1 MLTDS
6 SKNLCLFHI
15 LDGLRQGLS
24 SFSGPSRAAVI
35 YVEKVDD
42 PVRIYDPQDLLR
54 GHEPML
60 KEIYLDSQTWRS
72 KNSATKDRMNLG
84 QIFPEKNLELS
95 GLISSGA
102 RTRSIDYQMWFTEH
116 HPDICSIGPTERWL
130 EHSAFLL
137 SMDFTIEGPYYSATS
152 GYLLREY
159 ATHAV
164 RDYILD
170 EISLMFGWDIKIF
183 VLPILDAILG
193 ISKTKEEGAWPRG
206 KLVFISPDDLTK
218 IDFLV
223 RFPPNE
229 RPSLK
234 NQKHVRKLL
243 QAVERSDRKLISYG
257 NNVVG
262 IARGEMPKRRSTAH
276 FQGDFGFIKLAGEPI
291 CSFSDGKVYSSTRKP
306 NLVTL
311 EEALLEFSMDDAVRH
326 NLFRIVSEIVQE
338 ARKMKH
344 GCILVL
350 DLSPEPA
357 VLSGQQIERPVN
369 LQKQHLLDLAK
380 SLAKLDG
387 ALHLRGDLHLHGFA
401 CLLHGRAVQ
410 GEDRARGAR
419 FNSALRFSAEHP
431 QVVIVVVS
439 SDRPVSIIQEGV
451 ELSARCEWEPFSKRI
466 QPPPLLADWIES

>member
-35 YVEKVDD
+35 FAEKPGD
-42 PVRIYDPQDLLR
+42 PVSIYDPQDLLR

-60 KEIYLDSQTWRS
+60 KEIYLDTDKWC
-72 KNSATKDRMNLG
+72 KNAEITADIKHLG

-95 GLISSGA
+95 GIISCGA
-102 RTRSIDYQMWFTEH
+102 RTRSIHYQMWFTEH

-130 EHSAFLL
+130 EHAAFLL
-137 SMDFTIEGPYYSATS
+137 SLDFTIEGPYYSATS

-170 EISLMFGWDIKIF
+170 EICIMWGWDIKIF

-193 ISKTKEEGAWPRG
+193 ISKTREEGSWPRG
-206 KLVFISPDDLTK
+206 KLVFISPDDFSK
-218 IDFLV
+218 VNFLV

-234 NQKHVRKLL
+234 KHKHVRKLL
-243 QAVERSDRKLISYG
+243 QAVEHSDRKLVSFG
-257 NNVVG
+257 NHVVG
-262 IARGEMPKRRSTAH
+262 IATGEMPKRRSTAH
-276 FQGDFGFIKLAGEPI
+276 FQGDFGFLKLSGQPI
-291 CSFSDGKVYSSTRKP
+291 CSFSDGKVYSSTQKP

-311 EEALLEFSMDDAVRH
+311 EEALLEFPMDPSARH
-326 NLFRIVSEIVQE
+326 TLFQIVSQIVHE
-338 ARKMKH
+338 AGQQKH
-344 GCILVL
+344 GCTLVI
-350 DLSPEPA
+350 DLSPNPA
-357 VLSGQQIERPVN
+357 TLSGQQLENPID
-369 LQKQHLLDLAK
+369 LQEQHLLELAK

-401 CLLHGRAVQ
+401 CLLHGGAVK

-419 FNSALRFSAEHP
+419 FNSAVRFSAEHP
-431 QVVIVVVS
+431 QVIIVVVS

-451 ELSARCEWEPFSKRI
+451 ELSAQCEWETFSKQI
-466 QPPPLLADWIES
+466 QPPPSLAQWIGI

>member
-35 YVEKVDD
+35 YAEKPDD
-42 PVRIYDPQDLLR
+42 PVSIYDPQDLLR
-54 GHEPML
+54 GHEPLL
-60 KEIYLDSQTWRS
+60 KEIYLDGDRWRS
-72 KNSATKDRMNLG
+72 EEAMTKGIMNPG

-102 RTRSIDYQMWFTEH
+102 RTRSIYYQMWFTEH

-130 EHSAFLL
+130 EHAAFLL
-137 SMDFTIEGPYYSATS
+137 SLDFTIEGPFYSATS

-170 EISLMFGWDIKIF
+170 EICLMFGWDIKIF

-193 ISKTKEEGAWPRG
+193 ISKTREEGAWPRG
-206 KLVFISPDDLTK
+206 KLVFISPNDFSNV
-218 IDFLV
+218 DFLV
-223 RFPPNE
+223 RFPPSE
-229 RPSLK
+229 RPSLQ
-234 NQKHVRKLL
+234 NHKHVRKLL
-243 QAVERSDRKLISYG
+243 QAVELSERKLVSFG
-257 NNVVG
+257 NHVVG
-262 IARGEMPKRRSTAH
+262 IATGEMPQKRSTAH
-276 FQGDFGFIKLAGEPI
+276 FRGDFGFLKLAGEPI
-291 CSFSDGKVYSSTRKP
+291 CSFSDGNVYSTTRKP

-311 EEALLEFSMDDAVRH
+311 EETMLEFPMDSTARH
-326 NLFRIVSEIVQE
+326 GLFKIVNEIVHE
-338 ARKMKH
+338 AGKEMH
-344 GCILVL
+344 GCTLVI

-357 VLSGQQIERPVN
+357 VLSGQQLEKPMD

-380 SLAKLDG
+380 ALAKLDG

-401 CLLHGRAVQ
+401 CLLHGSAIK

-431 QVVIVVVS
+431 QVIIVVVS

-451 ELSARCEWEPFSKRI
+451 ELTARCEWESFSKRI
-466 QPPPLLADWIES
+466 QPPPSLTNWIGS